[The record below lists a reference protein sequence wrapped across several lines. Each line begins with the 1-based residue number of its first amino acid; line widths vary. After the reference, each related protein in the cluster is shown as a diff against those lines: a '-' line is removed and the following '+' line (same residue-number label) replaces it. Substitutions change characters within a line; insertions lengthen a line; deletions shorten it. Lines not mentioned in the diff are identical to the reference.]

1 MAKTVAVLAAV
12 VMPLCT
18 FAKTNLAWCACVM
31 VDPAQV
37 LVSVT
42 VKKKE
47 EKEKKKKATEFFFF
61 NFQTLGN

>member
-31 VDPAQV
+31 VDPA
-37 LVSVT
+37 
-42 VKKKE
+42 
-47 EKEKKKKATEFFFF
+47 
-61 NFQTLGN
+61 